1 MKLGGLVPDAI
12 MTEMVANRLSLSDTA
27 MGFIL
32 DGFPRTVPQA
42 QWLNEYLSDYRKG
55 AVLGIISLYMDF
67 DGIAERV
74 AHRRVCPLCKA
85 TYNTR
90 LMPPKR
96 IGRCDK
102 DGAELVR
109 RGDDGVEVF
118 EMRLDVFKHETE
130 PLIHYYRGHSL
141 FIEVDADKSPSL
153 VTRDIV
159 TGLTNYRMQMV
170 R

>member
-1 MKLGGLVPDAI
+1 MP
-12 MTEMVANRLSLSDTA
+12 T
-27 MGFIL
+27 IL
-32 DGFPRTVPQA
+32 
-42 QWLNEYLSDYRKG
+42 
-55 AVLGIISLYMDF
+55 
-67 DGIAERV
+67 
-74 AHRRVCPLCKA
+74 
-85 TYNTR
+85 
-90 LMPPKR
+90 
-96 IGRCDK
+96 IGRCDM